1 MNIRRMKSLTLCL
14 VVAFSTTT
22 LLAQFKDGSQS
33 VTLRL
38 PEQSQGAKVGQ
49 TLGLTEINVTYH
61 RPLVNN
67 REIFGTQIVSYGQ
80 VWRTEANENTV
91 TEFSDPLKR
100 RSSEKKDSN
109 TCSRK

>member
-22 LLAQFKDGSQS
+22 LLAQFFKDGSQS

-67 REIFGTQIVSYGQ
+67 REIFGTQIVAYGH
-80 VWRTEANENTV
+80 
-91 TEFSDPLKR
+91 K
-100 RSSEKKDSN
+100 
-109 TCSRK
+109 